1 MNNSFRSFIVK
12 EFRHI
17 FRDWRSM
24 LILLVMP
31 VVLIVML
38 GVAISTD
45 VRNVKV
51 AYLSNCDGAE
61 SVERIVSRI
70 DASDNFTVVG
80 RAFSTD
86 EISEMMKAGRADAA
100 VRFYESAGLQII
112 VDASNPNIG
121 ASEAMYLQ
129 SILLSDAA
137 TGMKTP
143 TVRMLYN
150 PRLQSSYN
158 FIPGILGLILMLIC
172 AMMTSISI
180 VREKE
185 TGTMEVLLT
194 SPIEPLS
201 IIFAKMIP
209 YIAISCIDI
218 ATILLLAKFAMH
230 VPMSGSLA
238 LILLFALVYTVMSL
252 SLGLLISTVTKSQVT
267 ALLLSAVV
275 LMVPVM
281 MLSGMMFPID
291 SMPGFFRVISV
302 AVPARWFI
310 DAMRKLMIEGL
321 SFGYVAKDLA
331 ILLGMTL
338 AFLTVALKNFKARLE

>member
-51 AYLSNCDGAE
+51 AYLSNYDDAE

-86 EISEMMKAGRADAA
+86 EISEMMKAGKADVA
-100 VRFYESAGLQII
+100 VRFDESAGLQII

-129 SILLSDAA
+129 SILLSDFGS
-137 TGMKTP
+137 GMKTP

-194 SPIEPLS
+194 APIEPLS

-209 YIAISCIDI
+209 YIVISCIDI
-218 ATILLLAKFAMH
+218 ATILILAKFAMQ

-238 LILLFALVYTVMSL
+238 LILLFALVYTIMSL

-321 SFGYVAKDLA
+321 SFGYVAEDLA

-338 AFLTVALKNFKARLE
+338 AFLAVALKNFKTRLE